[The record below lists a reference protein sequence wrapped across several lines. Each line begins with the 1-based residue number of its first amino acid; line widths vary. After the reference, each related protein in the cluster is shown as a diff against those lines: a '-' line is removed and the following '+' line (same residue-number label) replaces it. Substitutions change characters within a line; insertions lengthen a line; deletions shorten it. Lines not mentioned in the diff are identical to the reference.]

1 LLDKI
6 SDRTLMASAAA
17 LLTTGLAAMAV
28 LTALFAKSA
37 GYWPMLLAGWF
48 VLGIAYSMSVTPSGR
63 LLRRSANAED
73 RPAVFAAQFA
83 LSHGCW
89 LICYPLAGQIGAGV
103 SQVAAFAVLATVAGI
118 GTFASLWLWPSHDPA
133 LVAHSHDDLPPDHA
147 HMREDHDHG
156 KTKSHAFVIDDIH
169 PDWPRVA

>member
-1 LLDKI
+1 MVG
-6 SDRTLMASAAA
+6 TVASRRRQCRSLPHPKRSATAPAAA
-17 LLTTGLAAMAV
+17 TRASLSGLLLGVLVGRDAV
-28 LTALFAKSA
+28 HDFSL
-37 GYWPMLLAGWF
+37 
-48 VLGIAYSMSVTPSGR
+48 
-63 LLRRSANAED
+63 
-73 RPAVFAAQFA
+73 
-83 LSHGCW
+83 GCW